1 MNPFLLFMQT
11 FFLGTAGTIG
21 AGAHSVCS
29 VFPAHRFG
37 ECAQALEHKLES
49 SDWIPPLPATSSAPF
64 IRRRLCWDSFSGHVS
79 WPPVNITMNPFRL
92 FMQTFFLG
100 TAGTIGAGA
109 DSVCPVFPAHRFGE
123 CAQALEHKLESS
135 DWIPP
140 LPATSSA
147 PFIRRR
153 LCWDSFSGHVSW
165 PPVNITMNP
174 FLLFMQTFFLGTAG
188 TIGAGAH
195 SVCSVFPAHR
205 FGECAQAL
213 EHKLESSDW
222 IPPLPAT
229 SSAPFIRR
237 RLCWDSFSGHVSW
250 PPVNI
255 TMNPFRLFMQTFFL
269 GTAGTIGAGADSV
282 CPVFP
287 AHRFGECAQALEH
300 KLESSDWMPPPPAT
314 SSAPFIRRRLCWD
327 SFSGHVSWPPVNIT
341 MNPFLLFMQ

>member
-1 MNPFLLFMQT
+1 M
-11 FFLGTAGTIG
+11 
-21 AGAHSVCS
+21 
-29 VFPAHRFG
+29 
-37 ECAQALEHKLES
+37 
-49 SDWIPPLPATSSAPF
+49 PPP
-64 IRRRLCWDSFSGHVS
+64 
-79 WPPVNITMNPFRL
+79 
-92 FMQTFFLG
+92 
-100 TAGTIGAGA
+100 
-109 DSVCPVFPAHRFGE
+109 
-123 CAQALEHKLESS
+123 
-135 DWIPP
+135 
-140 LPATSSA
+140 PATSSA

-188 TIGAGAH
+188 TIGAGAD

-229 SSAPFIRR
+229 SSAPFIRL
-237 RLCWDSFSGHVSW
+237 LCWDSFRRHVSW

-255 TMNPFRLFMQTFFL
+255 TMNPFLLFMQTFFL

-282 CPVFP
+282 CSVFP

-300 KLESSDWMPPPPAT
+300 KLESSDWMPPPPCDIVGSLHKKTPLLGFFQWARQLAARQHHHEPF
-314 SSAPFIRRRLCWD
+314 SALYADFLSWNGGDDRRRR
-327 SFSGHVSWPPVNIT
+327 
-341 MNPFLLFMQ
+341 